1 MTAPTVVV
9 HELVVDVLGRPLTAN
24 QVRRIRNRHQL
35 AALVRAWHD
44 AGTVLARANR
54 IPRLGGVHVWAWGR
68 YPDRRSLPDADAV
81 APAVKAV
88 VDGIVAAGVLPDDK
102 PPHVQ
107 AVTYCAPVVA
117 PGLPPALVVRLVPVP
132 DWVHPAEGDA

>member
-1 MTAPTVVV
+1 MTAAGSYRLTV
-9 HELVVDVLGRPLTAN
+9 DALGRPLTAN
-24 QVRRIRNRHQL
+24 RVRRIVNRHQL
-35 AALVRAWHD
+35 AALTCAWHD

-54 IPRLGGVHVWAWGR
+54 IPRLDGVHVYAWGR
-68 YPDRRSLPDADAV
+68 YPDGRSLPDADAV

-117 PGLPPALVVRLVPVP
+117 PGLPPALVVRLVPVS